1 MKEQTNNNSRL
12 RLFPAAGANFRS
24 LAGALALF
32 QALLFVVLPLHMAS
46 SHHSLTEPPA
56 AAHVVV
62 TCGCPVQPG
71 TLAANIVTTED
82 NHCLLSFAAHFG
94 GTASLQ
100 ATAGQELLLWA
111 PLTTAG
117 YTKGPFKNTGI
128 LAIAPKHSPPSA

>member
-1 MKEQTNNNSRL
+1 MKQQYFEPSINQLKSRHFRVLTNV
-12 RLFPAAGANFRS
+12 
-24 LAGALALF
+24 LALF
-32 QALLFVVLPLHMAS
+32 QLLLFIAMPWHMAS
-46 SHHSLTEPPA
+46 SHHSLAKPPA
-56 AAHVVV
+56 DAHIV
-62 TCGCPVQPG
+62 TTSGGPVQPG
-71 TLAANIVTTED
+71 TLATNIVTTED

-100 ATAGQELLLWA
+100 AAAGQELLLLT